1 MKILKDPTNL
11 PALVTKAKCL
21 YNLCKF
27 EHALMFYSRALN
39 LSPRCRKLVK
49 EKENCKKTILNKLTG
64 ERVFNFQGSHNF
76 IDSLRSSSNILNNK
90 SYDNEEECRP
100 NEFASAVFLNDPAL
114 KCGNKVNKG
123 KGKKRVNDVD
133 PLSLD
138 QEYLR
143 DLEANLMPITGL
155 EKEW

>member
-1 MKILKDPTNL
+1 M
-11 PALVTKAKCL
+11 
-21 YNLCKF
+21 
-27 EHALMFYSRALN
+27 
-39 LSPRCRKLVK
+39 
-49 EKENCKKTILNKLTG
+49 
-64 ERVFNFQGSHNF
+64 
-76 IDSLRSSSNILNNK
+76 
-90 SYDNEEECRP
+90 
-100 NEFASAVFLNDPAL
+100 FLNDPAL

-143 DLEANLMPITGL
+143 NLEANLMPITGL